1 MLRRLA
7 FISLSAVTLWAQSRA
22 ACPIHMTLPGIGSQ
36 RTYAGEYRN
45 GSYGFSVVIPHGLT
59 GVDADNPAYQKG
71 FIIALKDPERTVSV
85 FADTNSLEYPDAKAA
100 AAGELGLFQQG
111 LRVENQQIRGTE
123 LGGKPAATLSFQ
135 YRCSNQESRYV
146 HVEVIAISPDG
157 QYVYT
162 IAWDGAADQDRLG
175 QRIIIGLKRSWRYL
189 SAK

>member
-1 MLRRLA
+1 MATDLGTTQQLMLTMAAKEGGWTTAALNHNQPLNNP
-7 FISLSAVTLWAQSRA
+7 FGVNIIKNGRA
-22 ACPIHMTLPGIGSQ
+22 AGNK
-36 RTYAGEYRN
+36 A
-45 GSYGFSVVIPHGLT
+45 
-59 GVDADNPAYQKG
+59 
-71 FIIALKDPERTVSV
+71 ERTVSV

-111 LRVENQQIRGTE
+111 LRVQNPQIGGAE
-123 LGGKPAATLSFQ
+123 LGGQPAATLSFQ

-162 IAWDGAADQDRLG
+162 IEFDGAADQDRLG
-175 QRIIIGLKRSWRYL
+175 QQIITGLKRSWRYL